1 MLPHSYFVKQ
11 ILYPVFHPI
20 IIALP
25 SLFYKKKTRLSAE
38 ILTKRPIPGA
48 RLWNFPR
55 RGAIIKCGEPQETH
69 TGKEGEKVHELA
81 ITQQILE
88 FTLRTARERG
98 AKRVTAIRLRLG
110 PFSGVVPECIQ
121 IYLDVLARDTEAE
134 GAKIETTW
142 EPLRVK
148 CLDCGLESEI
158 DRRHIACPQCG
169 SVRLHR
175 LSGREFLIESLEV
188 ES

>member
-1 MLPHSYFVKQ
+1 MHE
-11 ILYPVFHPI
+11 
-20 IIALP
+20 
-25 SLFYKKKTRLSAE
+25 LSITQE
-38 ILTKRPIPGA
+38 ILRYSIEEATRQGA
-48 RLWNFPR
+48 
-55 RGAIIKCGEPQETH
+55 
-69 TGKEGEKVHELA
+69 EK
-81 ITQQILE
+81 I
-88 FTLRTARERG
+88 R
-98 AKRVTAIRLRLG
+98 AIRLRLG
-110 PFSGVVPECIQ
+110 PFSGIVPECIQ
-121 IYLDVLARDTEAE
+121 IYLDVLAKDTEAE
-134 GAKIETTW
+134 GAKIETAW